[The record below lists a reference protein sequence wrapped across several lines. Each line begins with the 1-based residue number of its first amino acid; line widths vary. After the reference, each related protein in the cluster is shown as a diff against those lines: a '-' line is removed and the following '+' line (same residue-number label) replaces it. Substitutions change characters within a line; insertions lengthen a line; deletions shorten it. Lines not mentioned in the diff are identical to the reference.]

1 MPALENARWE
11 LFAQELAK
19 GEPAT
24 KAFVS
29 AGFKAHS
36 GNASRLRGIEC
47 VRQRV
52 CEIQQAGAAS
62 AKVSIESLLVELEHA
77 RQRADSLN
85 QLSASVKAISEK
97 AKVSGLLVQKIEV
110 SEPDFDDQTATEDIL
125 QCVAAEKGEAY
136 AVLLAMVFDRED
148 ALAEGL
154 LARHKP
160 VIPKK
165 LEYIRGLLAKP
176 VASTPLATTPP
187 RLGFSQFASEERKPR
202 RNGR

>member
-1 MPALENARWE
+1 MAILENERHE
-11 LFAQELAK
+11 LMAQHLAQGK
-19 GEPAT
+19 TASESY
-24 KAFVS
+24 VL
-29 AGFKAHS
+29 AGFRPS
-36 GNASRLRGIEC
+36 RSNAARLSANEHIG
-47 VRQRV
+47 QRV
-52 CEIQQAGAAS
+52 SEIQAAGAKS
-62 AKVSIESLLVELEHA
+62 AEVSVQSLIAELETA
-77 RQRADSLN
+77 RAQAQTLG
-85 QLSASVKAISEK
+85 QLSAAVRATAEK
-97 AKVSGLLVQKIEV
+97 AKISGLLVQKIEI
-110 SEPDFDDQTATEDIL
+110 SEPDFDDQTSTEDIL

-160 VIPKK
+160 VIAEK